1 MIAARTLQSK
11 EAIEELAASGEDMSD
26 IEVKASN
33 AEKALSDIGVA
44 VRNDQG
50 MFRDL
55 EDVLADV
62 ADKWDTLNNT
72 QKQMVSEQL
81 AGNNRRNYFIAL
93 MEDYDS
99 VIDLTAKA
107 NDSTGALMSASER
120 QGESLAIVTN
130 QLKNTLNELYR
141 SLINSDE
148 LKTIIKSIDLL
159 LKGITKIIDICGG

>member
-72 QKQMVSEQL
+72 QKQMDC
-81 AGNNRRNYFIAL
+81 R
-93 MEDYDS
+93 
-99 VIDLTAKA
+99 
-107 NDSTGALMSASER
+107 
-120 QGESLAIVTN
+120 
-130 QLKNTLNELYR
+130 
-141 SLINSDE
+141 
-148 LKTIIKSIDLL
+148 
-159 LKGITKIIDICGG
+159 